1 MDTAYELVRLEDNI
15 PLNCVSIIHHDDSNE
30 YDDVVTDLETIRQ
43 VSVIP
48 SPSCT
53 STRQAIEEFC
63 DHYHLN
69 DLRRR
74 MIAQWK
80 EYDDGSSLSSSSSQ

>member
-1 MDTAYELVRLEDNI
+1 MDVAYELVRLEDNI

-30 YDDVVTDLETIRQ
+30 CDVTDLETIRE

-53 STRQAIEEFC
+53 TTRQAIGEFC

-80 EYDDGSSLSSSSSQ
+80 